1 MGSISVAGPRFS
13 IKIPGAGRVRQAGKE
28 PPAVFSIAFTSGIA
42 LRKYGN
48 MVTTFLPRASSK
60 G

>member
-1 MGSISVAGPRFS
+1 VAGPRFS
-13 IKIPGAGRVRQAGKE
+13 IKIPGAGGVGRAGNQLS
-28 PPAVFSIAFTSGIA
+28 AIFFIAFTSGIA